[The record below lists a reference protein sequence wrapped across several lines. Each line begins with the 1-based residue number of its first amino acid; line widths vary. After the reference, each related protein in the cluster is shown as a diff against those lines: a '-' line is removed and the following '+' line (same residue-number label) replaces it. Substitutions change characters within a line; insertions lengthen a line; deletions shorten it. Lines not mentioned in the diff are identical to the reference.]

1 VTGAGLRVE
10 EHDVAGACVLE
21 PSGVLDAMAC
31 GALRESL
38 VRTGTGEPSAVIV
51 DLAGLEIPDGSA
63 LSLFGPVGDQLAQ
76 WPGVPLLLVAARA
89 EHRRM
94 LDRYEVCDHLQVHP
108 SVPEAAAAVGR
119 PPPRR
124 VARLTL
130 PNSLVGARLARAFVL
145 RTCARWEEVGRAL
158 DAVTVVNEL
167 VENTLLHT
175 YCAPSVRLELRRGL
189 LTVAVYD
196 DDPARPRLVRPEPGA
211 AGRRGLLL
219 VEGLVTGWGCAPTR
233 SGGKAVW
240 AVL

>member
-1 VTGAGLRVE
+1 MTGAGLSVE
-10 EHDVAGACVLE
+10 EHDLAGACVLE
-21 PSGVLDAMAC
+21 PRGLLDVPAC

-38 VRTGTGEPSAVIV
+38 VRTGADEPSAVIV
-51 DLAGLEIPDGSA
+51 DLGGLEIPDDAA
-63 LSLFGPVGDQLAQ
+63 LSLFRSAGDQLAQ
-76 WPGVPLLLVAARA
+76 WPGVPLLLVAGRA

-94 LDRYEVCDHLQVHP
+94 LDRYEVCTELPVHP
-108 SVPEAAAAVGR
+108 SVPAAAAALGR

-130 PNSLVGARLARAFVL
+130 PNSMTGARLARAFVE
-145 RTCARWEEVGRAL
+145 RTCVRWERTGDAL

-175 YCAPSVRLELRRGL
+175 YSAPSVRLELRRGL

-196 DDPARPRLVRPEPGA
+196 DDPAPPRMGGPTPA
-211 AGRRGLLL
+211 IADRRGLLL
-219 VEGLVTGWGCAPTR
+219 VDRLVAVWGCSPTR

>member
-1 VTGAGLRVE
+1 
-10 EHDVAGACVLE
+10 
-21 PSGVLDAMAC
+21 M
-31 GALRESL
+31 
-38 VRTGTGEPSAVIV
+38 
-51 DLAGLEIPDGSA
+51 
-63 LSLFGPVGDQLAQ
+63 
-76 WPGVPLLLVAARA
+76 PLLLVAGRA

-94 LDRYEVCDHLQVHP
+94 LDRYEACAHLPVHP
-108 SVPEAAAAVGR
+108 SVSAAAAAVGR

-130 PNSLVGARLARAFVL
+130 PNDLVSARLARAFIL
-145 RTCARWEEVGRAL
+145 RTCAEWDEVGKAL

-175 YCAPSVRLELRRGL
+175 YSAPSVRLELRHGL

-196 DDPARPRLVRPEPGA
+196 DDPAPPLMVPPTPGTT
-211 AGRRGLLL
+211 GRRGLVLIDRL
-219 VEGLVTGWGCAPTR
+219 AAVWGCSPTR